1 MVASIHMRFLFIL
14 LVAIVVAGVTYPF
27 TGNFALFVEAALW
40 IYSLV
45 VAFLIDKAMARR
57 RELKASVNVEL
68 ARLRHIHHVGEQL
81 PKAFSKKVDALLVAY
96 QRKIEEEFVSHHKS
110 TESFRAL
117 SHAIYSFSPRT
128 RREEILYADLLQ
140 TLQDLT
146 LGRQKIQF
154 QLLAGLA
161 AYDWFLLTVILAC
174 LLTLLFVPTDHL
186 VPLARLAIA
195 FITALVV
202 LLPMEMLWKGD
213 HYSAEAIRGFQDMY
227 GRNVPG
233 RKTH

>member
-1 MVASIHMRFLFIL
+1 MRFLL
-14 LVAIVVAGVTYPF
+14 LVVLALAIACATDPF
-27 TGNFALFVEAALW
+27 VGNFGLFVEAALW

-81 PKAFSKKVDALLVAY
+81 PKAFSRKVDALLAAY

-128 RREEILYADLLQ
+128 AREQILYADLLQ

-154 QLLAGLA
+154 ELLAGLG

-174 LLTLLFVPTDHL
+174 LLTLLFSPTDDL
-186 VPLARLAIA
+186 APLARL
-195 FITALVV
+195 FLSTITALVV

-213 HYSAEAIRGFQDMY
+213 HYSADAIRGFQDAY
-227 GRNVPG
+227 GRNVP
-233 RKTH
+233 KKK